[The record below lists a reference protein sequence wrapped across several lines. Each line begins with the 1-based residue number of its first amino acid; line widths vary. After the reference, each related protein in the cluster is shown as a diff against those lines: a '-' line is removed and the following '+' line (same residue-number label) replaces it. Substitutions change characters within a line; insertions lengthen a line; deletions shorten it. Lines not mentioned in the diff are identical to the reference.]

1 MLNEIILQG
10 RLTRDPEMKATA
22 SGIKAAV
29 FTLACERDYKPLGG
43 ERETDFFDVIA
54 WRGTADFVQTYFRKG
69 RMVVVKGRL
78 QNRQWTVEDGS
89 KRKATQIVADSVYFS
104 DSVKESGNTSQ
115 AAEQP
120 TAKGDA
126 DDSEFVKGMKEAGF
140 EVVDDV
146 ELPF

>member
-1 MLNEIILQG
+1 MLNDIVLQG

-22 SGIKAAV
+22 SGIKAAT

-43 ERETDFFDVIA
+43 DRETDFFDVVA
-54 WRGTADFVQTYFRKG
+54 WRGTADFVQTYFKKG

-89 KRKATQIVADSVYFS
+89 KRKVTEIVADSVYFC
-104 DSVKESGNTSQ
+104 DSAKETGNTSQ
-115 AAEQP
+115 AKEQP
-120 TAKGDA
+120 APVEERGYTP
-126 DDSEFVKGMKEAGF
+126 
-140 EVVDDV
+140 VDDV

>member
-1 MLNEIILQG
+1 MLNEIVLQG

-22 SGIKAAV
+22 SGIKAAT

-43 ERETDFFDVIA
+43 DRETDFFDVIA

-104 DSVKESGNTSQ
+104 DSVKENGNTST

>member
-1 MLNEIILQG
+1 MLNEIVLQG

-54 WRGTADFVQTYFRKG
+54 WRGTADFVQTYFGKG
-69 RMVVVKGRL
+69 RMAIVKGRL
-78 QNRQWTVEDGS
+78 QNRQWSAEDGS
-89 KRKATQIVADSVYFS
+89 KRRATQIVADSVYFC
-104 DSVKESGNTSQ
+104 DSNKESGSVEP
-115 AAEQP
+115 AQP
-120 TAKGDA
+120 APVEDTGYTP
-126 DDSEFVKGMKEAGF
+126 
-140 EVVDDV
+140 VVTD